1 MMKTAF
7 KFNPAKRIR
16 TAVLLIAIAVLP
28 LTSTAVQAT
37 RTCPTDT
44 CDSGGPFCDTIKCD

>member
-1 MMKTAF
+1 MMKRAIE
-7 KFNPAKRIR
+7 FNPAKRIR
-16 TAVLLIAIAVLP
+16 AAVLLIAIAVLP

-44 CDSGGPFCDTIKCD
+44 CDSGDPPCDTSSCN